1 MKTADPLRR
10 SISDANFNI
19 VLAKNRIARE
29 LKFFYE
35 QMDITAREQIKLDF
49 EEIEKK
55 TGTMNQP
62 TAREIL
68 ESKHDI

>member
-1 MKTADPLRR
+1 MKTT
-10 SISDANFNI
+10 DANFDI

-35 QMDITAREQIKLDF
+35 QMDTTAREQIKLDF
-49 EEIEKK
+49 EQIEKK

-62 TAREIL
+62 TAREIF
-68 ESKHDI
+68 ESKQDI